1 MKDQEPASALEAQVA
16 ALVQRV
22 NDDREQRCR
31 QIRTAAESQAHEI
44 ARSGRA
50 EARAGVHK
58 AVREERAR
66 LAQGLREA
74 QARAVLEAS
83 RRAQLKTRSLLE
95 QMWTQIGAAL
105 ETRWRAPEQR
115 RCWIAAALR
124 QADLLLSGPA
134 WSIEHGEGWSSEER
148 VRLEDLA
155 GRGGARTIEWRH
167 DPALRSGLRIRCAG
181 AVMDATVEGLLARRV
196 DIEADFLA
204 EYLCRE

>member
-1 MKDQEPASALEAQVA
+1 VKEPIPPSGLESQVA

-22 NDDREQRCR
+22 NDDREQRCG

-44 ARSGRA
+44 AHSGRA
-50 EARAGVHK
+50 EARASVRK
-58 AVREERAR
+58 AVRQERAR
-66 LAQGLREA
+66 VAQGLREA
-74 QARAVLEAS
+74 QARAELEAS

-95 QMWTQIGAAL
+95 QMWTQIGAVL
-105 ETRWRAPEQR
+105 ETRWHDSEHR
-115 RCWIAAALR
+115 RSWIAAALR
-124 QADLLLSGPA
+124 QADLLLGGQG

-155 GRGGARTIEWRH
+155 GKGGARTIEWRH

-181 AVMDATVEGLLARRV
+181 ADLDATVDGLLVRRA

-204 EYLCRE
+204 EYLSHE